1 MAIAVNRQDAISCLR
16 IAVFRPSYAPG
27 VDKINTLNSSVIG
40 DVGMTDGRPPHPL
53 TARRS
58 GVCSARGPTAR
69 QAALLCLQRPDRLDT
84 EETTYLARFR
94 AQDDQLESA
103 CQLGCDFAR
112 MVRERQGERL
122 DSWITK
128 ATASS
133 IDEVTRFAAGLLA
146 DEAAVRA
153 GLTLEWSQG
162 QVEGHVNRVKVLKR
176 QMYGRANFDLLRMRV
191 LHAA

>member
-1 MAIAVNRQDAISCLR
+1 MLENRT
-16 IAVFRPSYAPG
+16 
-27 VDKINTLNSSVIG
+27 NW
-40 DVGMTDGRPPHPL
+40 
-53 TARRS
+53 RS
-58 GVCSARGPTAR
+58 W
-69 QAALLCLQRPDRLDT
+69 
-84 EETTYLARFR
+84 ENY
-94 AQDDQLESA
+94 DQLESA